1 MAKFSVR
8 VELRNSQDADYDE
21 LHHKM
26 EDQGFSRSVAMTTS
40 DSVLILPNAEYSY
53 ESETKDKAAV
63 GELAE
68 SIAEKIRKN
77 PKIMVTK
84 SGGRWFAKLDDA

>member
-1 MAKFSVR
+1 M
-8 VELRNSQDADYDE
+8 
-21 LHHKM
+21 
-26 EDQGFSRSVAMTTS
+26 
-40 DSVLILPNAEYSY
+40 LPNAEYSY

-84 SGGRWFAKLDDA
+84 SAGRWFANLDDA